1 MASIDWDEHWREGD
15 EPEGARRFA
24 VEMAARLGE
33 FIKTR
38 EMKRFAD
45 FGCGPTTTLFELAVG
60 FPGIQ
65 FFGYD
70 TAASI
75 LGKNREKA
83 REHGLVNL
91 HFERDVLPNPKT
103 KEKFDVVTCFSTL
116 HYVGDIGRAIGDLFG
131 LMSPG
136 DCLIFNYPNKYTRTA
151 KRNEIDPDDE
161 CMKRRFALVLDGKN
175 LTSMKK
181 IGEILGERPRRFYS
195 SRRHNVYVAVQKR
208 TQA

>member
-1 MASIDWDEHWREGD
+1 MASIDWDEHWREGE

-38 EMKRFAD
+38 EIKRFAD
-45 FGCGPTTTLFELAVG
+45 FGCGPATTLFESAAM

-75 LGKNREKA
+75 LEKNREKA
-83 REHGLVNL
+83 RELGLVNL
-91 HFERDVLPNPKT
+91 HFEQDVLPNPKT
-103 KEKFDVVTCFSTL
+103 KGKFDTITCFSTL
-116 HYVGDIGRAIGDLFG
+116 HYVMDIERAIGVLFG
-131 LMSPG
+131 LLGPG
-136 DCLIFNYPNKYTRTA
+136 GYLIFNYPNRYTRTA
-151 KRNEIDPDDE
+151 KRNEIDPDE
-161 CMKRRFALVLDGKN
+161 EYTKRRFALVLEGKN

-181 IGEILGERPRRFYS
+181 IGEILGERPRRFHS
-195 SRRHNVYVAVQKR
+195 SKRHNVYVAVQKR
-208 TQA
+208 TRA